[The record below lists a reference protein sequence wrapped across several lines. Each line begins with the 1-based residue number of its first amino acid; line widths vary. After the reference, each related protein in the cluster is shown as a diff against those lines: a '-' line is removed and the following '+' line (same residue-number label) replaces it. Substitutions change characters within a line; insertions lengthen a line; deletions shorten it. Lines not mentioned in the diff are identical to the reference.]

1 MSNKRNRYRI
11 LWVDEE
17 PDRMDFI
24 ATGQRYDLDIQ
35 QFRSWDKAKV
45 LLENRFDSIA
55 AIVLD
60 GRCVV
65 NSGEEPNPD
74 FLYQVVREMESI
86 FAQHEEPIPWYV
98 LSSGDAP
105 EFEKTLQRIAMG
117 QRELME
123 DDWGRMYHRKDSDL
137 QSLCLAIRHAVTKR
151 KDHKVRTL
159 YNDVFR
165 TMDAYFTP
173 DVTQT
178 MLDIL
183 KALHFPEENRNFDAV
198 LYYTQLRR
206 ILEHLFRAMNRLG
219 VLPDEVMGNSDK
231 VNLANSSL
239 YLAGREVNL
248 GQGRIVRF
256 GRTGQYVFPP
266 VISQIVKSI
275 LVVANKN
282 SHTVELDNQGRT
294 VIQDYYNSLHSNNFL
309 FGYTLH
315 LCDVLIW
322 FGRYAKKV
330 SQPTHS
336 NGHNRP
342 RTTRNR

>member
-1 MSNKRNRYRI
+1 
-11 LWVDEE
+11 
-17 PDRMDFI
+17 
-24 ATGQRYDLDIQ
+24 
-35 QFRSWDKAKV
+35 
-45 LLENRFDSIA
+45 
-55 AIVLD
+55 
-60 GRCVV
+60 
-65 NSGEEPNPD
+65 
-74 FLYQVVREMESI
+74 
-86 FAQHEEPIPWYV
+86 
-98 LSSGDAP
+98 
-105 EFEKTLQRIAMG
+105 
-117 QRELME
+117 
-123 DDWGRMYHRKDSDL
+123 
-137 QSLCLAIRHAVTKR
+137 
-151 KDHKVRTL
+151 
-159 YNDVFR
+159 
-165 TMDAYFTP
+165 
-173 DVTQT
+173 